1 MKDRVVLI
9 TGASSGL
16 GRAAGRLFVDEGAR
30 IGGLDIEEGQLGE
43 AMQEMRQRGG
53 QAMALVADVSKP
65 DQVEGA
71 IGQLVAAWGRL
82 DVVFANAG
90 INGLWAP
97 LDQISPDDWR
107 RTIDVNLTGTY
118 LTVHYALPYLKERGG
133 SVIIT
138 SSVNGTRMFSNSGA
152 SAYAASKAGQAA
164 FAKMLALELA
174 RFGIRVNVICP
185 GHIAT
190 EIADYTERQDL
201 EGAGWPVRYPQGKVP
216 LTGGGPG
223 KPEDVAELIRFL
235 ASDAARHITGTE
247 VWIDG
252 AESLLRG

>member
-201 EGAGWPVRYPQGKVP
+201 EEAGWPVRYPQGKVP

-223 KPEDVAELIRFL
+223 KPEDVAELVRFL